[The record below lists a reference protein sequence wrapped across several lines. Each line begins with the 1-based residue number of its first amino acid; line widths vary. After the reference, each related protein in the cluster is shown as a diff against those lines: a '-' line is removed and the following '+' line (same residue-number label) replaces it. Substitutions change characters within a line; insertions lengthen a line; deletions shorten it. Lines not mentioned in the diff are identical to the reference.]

1 MKRIKLMTCALLAA
15 LLLAGT
21 ISAAIPAAAADTD
34 RTYAGTPITEHK
46 GGYDYDFADL
56 LKDVCAIEGDF
67 IVRFMTSHPKD
78 ATFKLIDVIAN
89 EPKMAKAFHLP
100 LQSGS
105 DRILKAMNRHYDRAR
120 YMTLVNYM
128 REKIPD
134 IAITTDIIVGF
145 PGESEQDFLDT
156 LSILSEVE
164 YDNIYS
170 FIYSPRRGTVA
181 EKMED
186 QIPQDVKSERFQ
198 RMLDLQ
204 NTISNG
210 KNQPYADSVQKV
222 LVEGRSKSDDSR
234 LTGRNDKGRLIHF
247 EGDDS
252 LVGQFVNVHITSVQT
267 FALFGEVVK

>member
-1 MKRIKLMTCALLAA
+1 MY
-15 LLLAGT
+15 
-21 ISAAIPAAAADTD
+21 S
-34 RTYAGTPITEHK
+34 
-46 GGYDYDFADL
+46 DYDFADL
-56 LKDVCAIEGDF
+56 LTDVCKIDGDF

-89 EPKMAKAFHLP
+89 EPKMAKVFHLP

-105 DRILKAMNRHYDRAR
+105 DRILKAMNRHYDRER
-120 YMTLVNYM
+120 YLTLVDYM
-128 REKIPD
+128 RERIPD

-145 PGESEQDFLDT
+145 PGETEEDFEDT
-156 LSILSEVE
+156 LSMLERVE

-186 QIPQDVKSERFQ
+186 QIPQDVKSARFT

-204 NTISNG
+204 NSISNG
-210 KNQPYADSVQKV
+210 KNQPYADTVQKV
-222 LVEGRSKSDDSR
+222 LVEGRSKSDKNK

-252 LVGQFVNVHITSVQT
+252 LIGRFVDVKITSVQT
-267 FALFGEVVK
+267 FALFGEKVNQY